1 MKKLEKLQC
10 TLSSSALLNPIQAS
24 KLKGGGDKRKDRPSD
39 KIGVRLNL
47 RGRSSAIKINLV
59 NLGG

>member
-10 TLSSSALLNPIQAS
+10 TLSSSALLKPAQAS

-39 KIGVRLNL
+39 KIGVRTNL
-47 RGRSSAIKINLV
+47 QLRSPALSVSINI
-59 NLGG
+59 GG

>member
-10 TLSSSALLNPIQAS
+10 TLSSAALLKPVQAS

-39 KIGVRLNL
+39 RIGVKANL
-47 RGRSSAIKINLV
+47 QVESSAISFKIS
-59 NLGG
+59 LGG